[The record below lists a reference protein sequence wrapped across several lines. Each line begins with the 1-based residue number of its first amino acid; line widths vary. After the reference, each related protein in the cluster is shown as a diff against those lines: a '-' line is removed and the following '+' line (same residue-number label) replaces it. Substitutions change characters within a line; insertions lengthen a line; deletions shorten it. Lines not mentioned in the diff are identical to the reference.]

1 MHWQE
6 YLDYCHQM
14 IGKKIGWTIREP
26 TAEIQ
31 DGIVRA
37 GYPLYDQQLLD
48 FVRAFRQS
56 KFYGPHYRRT
66 LRHGHIRRVINHE
79 TIGQVMLSGD
89 NHLVAAMLSLI
100 IDNED
105 MTRGTW
111 AAALQ
116 EGYMYQLLNEILNTP
131 STHVE
136 EGQ

>member
-1 MHWQE
+1 
-6 YLDYCHQM
+6 M

-79 TIGQVMLSGD
+79 TIGQVMLS
-89 NHLVAAMLSLI
+89 LI

-136 EGQ
+136 EGQWYE

>member
-6 YLDYCHQM
+6 YLDYCQKM
-14 IGKKIGWTIREP
+14 IGKKIGWTLREP

-48 FVRAFRQS
+48 FVRDFRRS
-56 KFYGPHYRRT
+56 DWYDEHYRRT
-66 LRHGHIRRVINHE
+66 LRHAHIRRVMNHE
-79 TIGQVMLSGD
+79 TVGQVMLSHD
-89 NHLVAAMLSLI
+89 DQLVKAMLSLI
-100 IDNED
+100 VDNED

-116 EGYMYQLLNEILNTP
+116 EGYLYQLLKEILDQQNTMA
-131 STHVE
+131 E
-136 EGQ
+136 EG